1 MALTKEEKISQ
12 IEIVG
17 DYKFVQIRTTVT
29 VKEDDKKI
37 SSSYHRR
44 SLTPDADIS
53 SETSEIQG
61 ICNSVWT
68 DDVKSAYEDFKT
80 EKGLE

>member
-1 MALTKEEKISQ
+1 MAITKEEKISK

-17 DYKFVQIRTTVT
+17 DHKYVQIRTTVT
-29 VKEDDKKI
+29 VKEDDTEI

-44 SLTPDADIS
+44 TLAPDADVS
-53 SETSEIQG
+53 GETSEIQG

-68 DDVKSAYEDFKT
+68 DEVKSAYEDFKT